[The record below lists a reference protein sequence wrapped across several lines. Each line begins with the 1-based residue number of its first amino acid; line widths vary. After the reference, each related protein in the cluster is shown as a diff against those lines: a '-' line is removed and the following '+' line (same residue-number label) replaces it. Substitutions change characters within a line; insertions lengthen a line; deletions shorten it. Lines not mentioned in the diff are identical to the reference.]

1 MSKTIYI
8 FSTVVLLVAII
19 YLAKELYLYY
29 FNLKEGVSMLGMRQQ
44 RQGVS
49 AAAAKK
55 TEFDTNK
62 QIGDAIT
69 PTPSNTAVS
78 TPTSS
83 NATVSTTNTSNE
95 NEYQVSKN
103 TYKYDSLRYSD
114 ISNNLNVEFHDDYS
128 GQKDKY
134 GNPSGTSYIRE
145 KDGSTK
151 AILPTGLGVTATY
164 YKPQDYIYGSLTYV
178 PNYEDSVYLSRTANM
193 FIGQPMV
200 ETSSIQGGVCNYYKY
215 NPDQLEQACQR
226 MDPNVC
232 ASTNCCVLLGGAK
245 CVSGSE
251 NGPHMKSHY
260 SNTLIPNRD
269 FYYYQSKCYGNCP
282 RQ

>member
-8 FSTVVLLVAII
+8 FGTVVLLVAII

-29 FNLKEGVSMLGMRQQ
+29 FNLKEGAGMLGLQQ
-44 RQGVS
+44 QKQGVIAGGAQG
-49 AAAAKK
+49 AALNS
-55 TEFDTNK
+55 DTNF
-62 QIGDAIT
+62 GNA
-69 PTPSNTAVS
+69 PTAPLSNNSETK
-78 TPTSS
+78 TS
-83 NATVSTTNTSNE
+83 NETNE

-103 TYKYDSLRYSD
+103 KYSYDAFNKGYSD

-128 GQKDKY
+128 GEKDKY

>member
-1 MSKTIYI
+1 MSKTVYI
-8 FSTVVLLVAII
+8 FGTIVLLVTII

-29 FNLKEGVSMLGMRQQ
+29 FNFKEGVGMLGMAQQ
-44 RQGVS
+44 KQGI
-49 AAAAKK
+49 
-55 TEFDTNK
+55 DT
-62 QIGDAIT
+62 AT
-69 PTPSNTAVS
+69 PLQPELNRGTNVRNEPTSTPSNNSA
-78 TPTSS
+78 
-83 NATVSTTNTSNE
+83 STTNTSNEPDE

-103 TYKYDSLRYSD
+103 TYKYDGFKKGYSD
-114 ISNNLNVEFHDDYS
+114 ISNNVNVQFHDDYS
-128 GQKDKY
+128 GEKDKY
-134 GNPSGTSYIRE
+134 GNPSGTSYLRG

-151 AILPTGLGVTATY
+151 AMLPTGLGVTATY

-193 FIGQPMV
+193 FIGKPMV
-200 ETSSIQGGVCNYYKY
+200 ETSSIQGGVCNYYKQ
-215 NPDQLEQACQR
+215 NPDQLEQACQH

-232 ASTNCCVLLGGAK
+232 ASTSCCVLLGGAK

-251 NGPHMKSHY
+251 NGPYMKSHY